1 MKNFLK
7 IARTLAAVVA
17 CTASFAARDNK
28 RQLRGSGNIV
38 SKVIE
43 LTSNDYSNLL
53 AMTGVEVIMDES
65 GGKMVKIDAD
75 DNVIDYVICEEVNDL
90 LTITVRKPD
99 CTSYS
104 NLNVKVTIPK
114 NEKLT
119 RIECR
124 SAASLYV
131 KPTFSSGDKLFIRVN
146 SSARVMVNRIER
158 EDVSIDA
165 SSSAKVQGSFKCSRL
180 TAKATSSADINAS
193 VLAKKVSIWATSSGE
208 VELNGATTQITAEAT
223 SSGRVLCSRL
233 SAQNAVAMATSSG
246 KITLD
251 CYDFLNTKATS
262 SGDIISTNS
271 AAKTAIAEVSSG
283 GSVKL
288 NCSGSLN
295 AKATSGG
302 DIHYTG
308 GCSLANS
315 QTSSGGSIK
324 KF

>member
-1 MKNFLK
+1 MKTITK
-7 IARTLAAVVA
+7 IALTLAAVIIATSV
-17 CTASFAARDNK
+17 FAARDNK
-28 RQLRGSGNIV
+28 RQLRGSGNII
-38 SKVIE
+38 SKEI
-43 LTSNDYSNLL
+43 TISNDYTTLL
-53 AMTGVEVIMDES
+53 ATTGVEVVMNES
-65 GGKMVKIDAD
+65 QDNIVKIEAD
-75 DNVIDYVICEEVNDL
+75 DNVMEWVVCEVKGDILEV
-90 LTITVRKPD
+90 TVRKPN
-99 CTSYS
+99 CTSYG
-104 NLNVKVTIPK
+104 NLNVTVNIPK
-114 NEKLT
+114 NENLT

-131 KPTFSSGDKLFIRVN
+131 KPTFASGDKLFIRVN

-165 SSSAKVQGSFKCSRL
+165 TSSAKVQGSFKCSRL

-271 AAKTAIAEVSSG
+271 TAKTAIAEASSG

-295 AKATSGG
+295 AKAASGG

-308 GCSLANS
+308 GCSLVNA
-315 QTSSGGSIK
+315 QTASGGSIK